1 MAFEPQIG
9 KDHRT
14 RNSQLVTRLS
24 VNVNDPLYPFFG
36 YIRDKLVVF
45 TADGRFH
52 HVKHGGG
59 PDHPLDLVRVVE
71 DGS

>member
-1 MAFEPQIG
+1 MSFKPEIG

-14 RNSQLVTRLS
+14 RNAQIVTGLS
-24 VNVNDPLYPFFG
+24 ANARDPLYPFFG
-36 YIRDKLVVF
+36 YIGKKLVVY
-45 TADGRFH
+45 TEDGRFH

-71 DGS
+71 GN